1 MPPDPPENVTVRA
14 LTIFVVVTWHL
25 HLDPEWEDDP
35 QGPRTT
41 FHLQYRPEDS
51 QTWRQLPS
59 HISPTQVRIYQLPF
73 FLTHLETEK
82 IYPFSV
88 VQVMT
93 IVTFSYQGQVDV
105 CNLTP
110 NTTYEFQLWTCNRF
124 GKSETV
130 SFIATTLPSFS
141 EMGKRMSAVHSLLT
155 TVSLSTTT
163 KSDKKSINRNSI
175 YILLNSEI
183 FVNEVLNALWSHAAN
198 KSWVS
203 YSLY

>member
-1 MPPDPPENVTVRA
+1 
-14 LTIFVVVTWHL
+14 
-25 HLDPEWEDDP
+25 
-35 QGPRTT
+35 
-41 FHLQYRPEDS
+41 
-51 QTWRQLPS
+51 
-59 HISPTQVRIYQLPF
+59 
-73 FLTHLETEK
+73 
-82 IYPFSV
+82 
-88 VQVMT
+88 MT

-141 EMGKRMSAVHSLLT
+141 EMGKRVSAVHSLLT

-183 FVNEVLNALWSHAAN
+183 FVNEVLNAL
-198 KSWVS
+198 
-203 YSLY
+203 